1 MRRRLYV
8 HVGAPKTGTTYLQN
22 RLTANMAALAELD
35 VHYLTRGPLATPNL
49 FQFRAALDLLGRTD
63 WRGPIARSEGAWD
76 ALVRRVRRSSG
87 TLILSHEILADA
99 KPKHV
104 ARLWR
109 DLDVGES
116 TELHV
121 VYTARD
127 LARQLPAAWQ
137 EGIKQGQRWTFENFL
152 KRFQAEKMWF
162 YRVFRF
168 PTVLTTWGAD
178 LPPERIHLV
187 TVPGVHT
194 AVPRDE
200 LWRRFAAACGFD
212 PAWAPREGARSN
224 RSLGMAETQ
233 VIRRLNRRLERSE
246 RPGGT
251 YDRLIRVMLAEDVLV
266 HRDSDRVRLPP
277 ALHPWVAEV
286 SERWIEW
293 AQQSR
298 IDVIGDL
305 DDLRPPAPDPDTTWH
320 NPDRVR
326 PRLQLQAA
334 LDALAAMTAEAA
346 RREDPDL
353 TLGAKVK
360 RARERLVGP

>member
-22 RLTANMAALAELD
+22 RLTANLGDLAEHG
-35 VHYLTRGPLATPNL
+35 VHYATRPLATPHL

-63 WRGPIARSEGAWD
+63 WGGPIANSDGAWD
-76 ALVRRVRRSSG
+76 AMVRRIRRSSG
-87 TLILSHEILADA
+87 TVILSHEILADA

-104 ARLWR
+104 SRLWR
-109 DLDVGES
+109 DLEVGTA
-116 TELHV
+116 TELHI

-137 EGIKQGQRWTFENFL
+137 EGIKQGQRWTFEGFL
-152 KRFQAEKMWF
+152 RRFRAEKLWF

-187 TVPGVHT
+187 TLPAAGA

-200 LWRRFAAACGFD
+200 LWNRFAAACGFD
-212 PAWAPREGARSN
+212 PAWGPHEGPRAN

-233 VIRRLNRRLERSE
+233 VIRRLNRRLGRSQ
-246 RPGGT
+246 RPGGR
-251 YDRLIRVMLAEDVLV
+251 YDSLIRLMLAESVLV
-266 HRDSDRVRLPP
+266 NRESDRVRVPP
-277 ALHPWVAEV
+277 SLHPWMAETT
-286 SERWIEW
+286 ERWIEW
-293 AQQSR
+293 AEQSR
-298 IDVIGDL
+298 IDVVGDL
-305 DDLRPPAPDPDTTWH
+305 DDLRSPPPEPDIAWND
-320 NPDRVR
+320 PDRVR
-326 PRLQLQAA
+326 PRAQLNAA
-334 LDALAAMTAEAA
+334 LDALVAMTEEAA
-346 RREDPDL
+346 RRDDPDA

-360 RARERLVGP
+360 RAGQRLVGQ